1 MLIKKFPKVHEFAF
15 LPDSALDSYRIL
27 SGSIQLTQYEIRKLI
42 NKAYITTASEEGNSN
57 IIYKS
62 GNVVVNNIES
72 ANRIYLI
79 TKDAAITDGSAIVL
93 IFVPNRNPD
102 RQPWELQ
109 NAITENEF
117 NSVIYVEIGNLP
129 SKMLFNYAYWP
140 SFLADLIMLKND
152 YALHENWSFK
162 EIPEEDDLPIL
173 KSYIIYTFAKAW
185 RDKRVLLSVDGRF
198 SVFNT
203 GLVNRN
209 YQYIYILFE
218 KNIGMKPWKFSMFCI
233 PGIRHGG
240 RLLADNFSVLP
251 KPVRYFTDI
260 SDISYII
267 AEDKTPDEQL
277 PDLQPD
283 HYFIDHPERLPHY
296 FLVDGC
302 RKSPKLLDLL
312 SIDISKFHS
321 DQKKEYWKK
330 VSNVISSDSD
340 VYDDLESSF
349 RSAVRKAIMRVSWNY
364 RTAIP
369 VYFPSHNKM
378 SVLLPLSFSTKT
390 EAEAALVVEYN
401 DVSKKYTAPTILPLT
416 IAYSNARLVCKPE
429 SDWLNQR
436 TFEPVLDHGPKLSEE
451 EDFGEVVWEAG

>member
-1 MLIKKFPKVHEFAF
+1 MDFQQVFNNNFEHRRTILLIKKFPKVHEFAF

-185 RDKRVLLSVDGRF
+185 RDKRVLLSVDGRLYHCRRQ
-198 SVFNT
+198 NT
-203 GLVNRN
+203 R
-209 YQYIYILFE
+209 
-218 KNIGMKPWKFSMFCI
+218 
-233 PGIRHGG
+233 
-240 RLLADNFSVLP
+240 
-251 KPVRYFTDI
+251 
-260 SDISYII
+260 
-267 AEDKTPDEQL
+267 
-277 PDLQPD
+277 
-283 HYFIDHPERLPHY
+283 
-296 FLVDGC
+296 
-302 RKSPKLLDLL
+302 
-312 SIDISKFHS
+312 
-321 DQKKEYWKK
+321 
-330 VSNVISSDSD
+330 
-340 VYDDLESSF
+340 
-349 RSAVRKAIMRVSWNY
+349 
-364 RTAIP
+364 
-369 VYFPSHNKM
+369 
-378 SVLLPLSFSTKT
+378 
-390 EAEAALVVEYN
+390 
-401 DVSKKYTAPTILPLT
+401 
-416 IAYSNARLVCKPE
+416 
-429 SDWLNQR
+429 
-436 TFEPVLDHGPKLSEE
+436 
-451 EDFGEVVWEAG
+451 